1 MIRADEDQLGPT
13 RRGHARAPGTPRDA
27 APQSPQLGSTPCGC
41 SDLNRRATR
50 DPARTSPA
58 CPGFSWSSVPRPSTN
73 TTFPPDTQTVSILE
87 HRPTPIRARKPSMPS
102 NARRRSSNSLVVKS
116 NNESAVASAVRAWA
130 AQVVSRHTEVTR
142 IIWFGSRVHG
152 HPVPSSDVD
161 VCIVLSHSNEP
172 VRDRASK

>member
-1 MIRADEDQLGPT
+1 
-13 RRGHARAPGTPRDA
+13 
-27 APQSPQLGSTPCGC
+27 
-41 SDLNRRATR
+41 
-50 DPARTSPA
+50 
-58 CPGFSWSSVPRPSTN
+58 
-73 TTFPPDTQTVSILE
+73 
-87 HRPTPIRARKPSMPS
+87 MPS

-172 VRDRASK
+172 VRDRASKYLPFGFPVGIDAFAYTEDELEQLATAHPSWHAAIVSGKTIAPVTSRTR